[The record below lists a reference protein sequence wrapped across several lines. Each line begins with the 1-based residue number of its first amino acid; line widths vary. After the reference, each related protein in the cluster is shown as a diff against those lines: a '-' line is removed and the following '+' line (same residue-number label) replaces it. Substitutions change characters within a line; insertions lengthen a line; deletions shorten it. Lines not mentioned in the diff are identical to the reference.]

1 MYKNAFSPSP
11 ESDGSSRK
19 TQTTTLVKRVTKVCY
34 WYFFHFPSPFNVKLR
49 RILCSQDCVLVISDY
64 EKRNGVSETFSLLLV
79 QNKFIQIF

>member
-34 WYFFHFPSPFNVKLR
+34 WYFFHFPSTFNVKLR
-49 RILCSQDCVLVISDY
+49 RILCPQDCILVISDY
-64 EKRNGVSETFSLLLV
+64 EKRNGVSETFSTLSP
-79 QNKFIQIF
+79 K